1 MEGLLNDILG
11 AFEALLVKMD
21 EQNKLLSQLIE
32 KIK

>member
-1 MEGLLNDILG
+1 MDGVLYDIYKAL
-11 AFEALLVKMD
+11 EALLEKMD